1 MKQWF
6 NSKINNIRSVLVVL
20 IFINAL
26 LLWNNNINLRNGL
39 RLSSQTLKAVLEFQ
53 QNNTNLHNLSL
64 QHIDNPTTLYR
75 IDYNNLK
82 TNKFKTEIEGI
93 KLLPSPQKDLLLKA
107 YSLSRN
113 VMTLQSKAMNDKSNK
128 LLVNSLQYDN
138 YRQELDHYLKRFHI
152 LVDIKNKELIQVKV
166 WFSIAY
172 VLVLCFFS
180 IILLFT
186 INLTI
191 EEDWLERAVRN
202 GRK

>member
-6 NSKINNIRSVLVVL
+6 NSNINNIRSVLVFF

-64 QHIDNPTTLYR
+64 QHIDTPTASYR

-93 KLLPSPQKDLLLKA
+93 QLLPGPQKDLLLKA

-138 YRQELDHYLKRFHI
+138 YKQELDHYLKRFHI

-186 INLTI
+186 INITI

-202 GRK
+202 GRR